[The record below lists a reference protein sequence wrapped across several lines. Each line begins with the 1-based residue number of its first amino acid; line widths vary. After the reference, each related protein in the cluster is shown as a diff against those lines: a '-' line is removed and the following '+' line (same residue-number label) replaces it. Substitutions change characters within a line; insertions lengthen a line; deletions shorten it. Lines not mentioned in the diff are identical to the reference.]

1 MKKNISVLSIIVMV
15 LAFFIAPILDLPG
28 GSIYSADAADL
39 SGTAYAVLN
48 GDTGELDFIRSTE
61 SHENGSTGTV
71 LTTDG
76 KSFTGTIYTG
86 FENTYETPWNSVA
99 GKVKQ
104 VKFINNIKPTSTS
117 SWFSGMKNCLSID
130 MGKLDTSDAESM
142 SSMFKDCSSLT
153 SLDVS
158 NLTTGRATT
167 LASMF
172 NGCSSL
178 TALDASNFYTM
189 YLYNISNMF
198 KNCSSLTSL
207 DISNLDTSEV
217 ASMRGVFSGC
227 SSLTSLD
234 VSSFKTSNVWAMAE
248 MFNGCSSLT
257 SLDVSNFDTG
267 KVEYMD
273 KMFYN
278 CPALSKIVIGPKFT
292 VASNHADMFP
302 AYAPD
307 SDSSLKTWG
316 LGSDRASDT
325 YTPEELPDHLTAGTW
340 YAQMNYDP
348 EIYVVVAD
356 DGTAYFVLSRELHN
370 ENDDVVTET
379 VTSISD
385 KKYTGKVWKYDLWC
399 WNNRK
404 EYRES
409 KYTVSDGNIKKVDF
423 VDKIQ
428 PTQIGGI
435 FCGLKNLKTIE
446 NLDNLDTSQTKGSSF
461 AFAGCE
467 SLTGLDLSHFNTS
480 KMTNMVSMFYNCSN
494 LTAVD
499 LSSFDTSKVTSM
511 KEMFSGCTS
520 LSQLDISNFDTGKNR
535 SLKDMFKDDVSLS
548 KISLGSKFV
557 VPSSADSLFV
567 SPLRTFTGKS
577 STGAWG
583 LGSESAAKTYAAD
596 ELTALGKTAG
606 ALEGTWYAQNKGTY
620 TVKFDPNGGTG
631 AMEDEAMVVEDT
643 SALPANSFKR
653 DGYRFAGW
661 NTEAD
666 GTGTAYED
674 KASVKDIGAKDSNV
688 TLYAQWKKVE
698 KKTVVTKTISGG
710 PKTGDSG
717 IGFYLSLLVAASVL
731 CALLVHGVHGKT
743 KKQ

>member
-1 MKKNISVLSIIVMV
+1 MKKIISVLSIIVMV
-15 LAFFIAPILDLPG
+15 LAFFIAPIFDLPG
-28 GSIYSADAADL
+28 GSTYAADAADL

-48 GDTGELDFIRSTE
+48 SDTGELDFIRSTE
-61 SHENGSTGTV
+61 SHENESKGTV

-86 FENTYETPWNSVA
+86 FENTYKIPWNSVA
-99 GKVKQ
+99 GEVKQ

-117 SWFSGMKNCLSID
+117 SWFSGMKNCMSID

-158 NLTTGRATT
+158 HLSTGEINSLASMFSGCSNLTSLDVSNFYT
-167 LASMF
+167 SYISNISYMF

-178 TALDASNFYTM
+178 T
-189 YLYNISNMF
+189 
-198 KNCSSLTSL
+198 SL
-207 DISNLDTSEV
+207 NLGYFDTSDV
-217 ASMRGVFSGC
+217 AHMKGVFSGC

-234 VSSFKTSNVWAMAE
+234 VSSFKTSNVWTMAD

-273 KMFYN
+273 QMFYN
-278 CPALSKIVIGPKFT
+278 CPALSKIVIGPKFA
-292 VASNHADMFP
+292 VASNHADMFS

-340 YAQMNYDP
+340 YAQMKYDP
-348 EIYVVVAD
+348 ESYVVLTD
-356 DGTAYFVLSRELHN
+356 DGTAYFVLSRALHN
-370 ENDDVVTET
+370 DGRDPVTET
-379 VTSISD
+379 VTSISGN
-385 KKYTGKVWKYDLWC
+385 KYTGKVWSYDAWY
-399 WNNRK
+399 WHNRIA
-404 EYRES
+404 YRNS
-409 KYTVSDGNIKKVDF
+409 KYTVSDESVKKAVF
-423 VDKIQ
+423 VDKIH
-428 PTQIGGI
+428 PDGLNYL

-446 NLDNLDTSQTKGSSF
+446 NLDNLDTSQAKGASF

-467 SLTGLDLSHFNTS
+467 SLTSLDLSHFDTS

-499 LSSFDTSKVTSM
+499 LSSFDTSKVASM

-535 SLKDMFKDDVSLS
+535 SLKDMFKDDTSLS

-567 SPLRTFTGKS
+567 SPAKTFTGKS

-583 LGSESAAKTYAAD
+583 LGSESAAKTYVAD

-620 TVKFDPNGGTG
+620 AVKFDPNGGTG
-631 AMEDEAMVVEDT
+631 VMEDAAMVVEDT

-653 DGYRFAGW
+653 DGYRFTGW

-710 PKTGDSG
+710 PKTSDSG
-717 IGFYLSLLVAASVL
+717 MGFYLALLVVASVL